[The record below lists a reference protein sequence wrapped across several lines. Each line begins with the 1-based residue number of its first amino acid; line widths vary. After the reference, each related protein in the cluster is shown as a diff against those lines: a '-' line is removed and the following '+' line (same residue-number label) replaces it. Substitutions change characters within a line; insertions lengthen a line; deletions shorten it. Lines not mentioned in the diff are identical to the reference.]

1 MKGPVAESE
10 EEEGELVVSAMTMT
24 VMVTS
29 STTWA
34 RSSDLWSPSCRV
46 C

>member
-10 EEEGELVVSAMTMT
+10 EEEGELVVLAMTMT

-34 RSSDLWSPSCRV
+34 RSSDLSSPSCRA